1 MLYLACPICEIHR
14 GATENQWASACRHIR
29 FPALSCQIPNPKKYH
44 PIPKKYYLIPKKYH
58 PIPKKYHPIR
68 KKYHPIHG
76 QDKKS
81 NARENPL
88 HYSKMCKQKFM
99 MNSALQFLQIFC
111 LRPAECIT
119 ELKQLR
125 QQESHSI

>member
-1 MLYLACPICEIHR
+1 MR
-14 GATENQWASACRHIR
+14 FHI
-29 FPALSCQIPNPKKYH
+29 PSLSCQIPNPKKYH
-44 PIPKKYYLIPKKYH
+44 QIPIPKKYH
-58 PIPKKYHPIR
+58 PIPKKYHPIP
-68 KKYHPIHG
+68 KKYHPIPKKYHPIPKKYYPIPKKYHPTYG